1 MTYGLVGRCTLY
13 VTAAMVDIWIRKTE
27 GQRRDFSYKV
37 MLGKRRVSVW
47 KGFLEKVILK
57 LSCKR

>member
-1 MTYGLVGRCTLY
+1 MLLLLRLTFGQEK
-13 VTAAMVDIWIRKTE
+13 AEA
-27 GQRRDFSYKV
+27 QRRDFSYKV
-37 MLGKRRVSVW
+37 MLGKKRVSVW